1 MIAANNR
8 AWSAYPPSRL
18 YYYMGGTSMATP
30 LTAGAVG
37 LIREYLRTHIAI
49 KNPSAALLKAT
60 LIAGAKRLAGY
71 GTPGAVVDNDQG
83 YGRVNLDAVLAPPRM
98 PARAFIEIT
107 PGLRTGEVYT
117 ADIDVKSAAI
127 PLRVVMAYSDYP
139 GSALVNNLNL
149 ILIAPDGKRFV
160 GNQTSG
166 GSLTMDVKN
175 NVEVIH
181 IPNPSPGSW
190 TLQVVG
196 SNIPHGPQEFALVYL
211 AHLSGESEKEVIS
224 EEAAPDLAVPD
235 DDANGVHSIIPVSQG
250 GIIGNLKVG
259 VNITHTYIGDLRVVL
274 TAPDNT
280 EVVLHN
286 RTGASTNDLVKTYDV
301 QTTPN
306 LKRLNGKSASGDWQL
321 TVSDHAGIDTG
332 RLRRWDL
339 AIQLA
344 STRHI
349 EPESTPSIAIPDND
363 PKGASDS
370 IDIVTTGD
378 ISGVN
383 VWVDITHTW
392 VSDLQ
397 VRLTAPSGSE
407 ILLHDRSGG
416 SQDNLIKTY
425 SQESLT
431 AMKTLLGQSVQGT
444 WILRVIDLAGRDIGK
459 LNRWGLKL
467 TL

>member
-1 MIAANNR
+1 MANN
-8 AWSAYPPSRL
+8 ADQVAAFSSR
-18 YYYMGGTSMATP
+18 GPT
-30 LTAGAVG
+30 
-37 LIREYLRTHIAI
+37 R
-49 KNPSAALLKAT
+49 
-60 LIAGAKRLAGY
+60 
-71 GTPGAVVDNDQG
+71 D
-83 YGRVNLDAVLAPPRM
+83 GRVNLDAVLAPPRTTEG
-98 PARAFIEIT
+98 AFSEIT

-117 ADIDVKSAAI
+117 TDIDVKSAAI

-139 GSALVNNLNL
+139 GSVLVNNLNL
-149 ILIAPDGKRFV
+149 ILITPDGQRFV
-160 GNQTSG
+160 GNQISG
-166 GSLTMDVKN
+166 SSLTMDVKN

-211 AHLSGESEKEVIS
+211 AHLSGEPKKEVIYQ
-224 EEAAPDLAVPD
+224 EAAPDLAVPD
-235 DDANGVHSIIPVSQG
+235 DNAKGVNSIIPVSQG
-250 GIIGNLKVG
+250 GIIG
-259 VNITHTYIGDLRVVL
+259 
-274 TAPDNT
+274 
-280 EVVLHN
+280 
-286 RTGASTNDLVKTYDV
+286 
-301 QTTPN
+301 N

-349 EPESTPSIAIPDND
+349 EQESTASIAIPDND

-370 IDIVTTGD
+370 IDIVTAGH
-378 ISGVN
+378 ISDVN

-392 VSDLQ
+392 VGDLQ

-425 SQESLT
+425 SQENLT
-431 AMKTLLGQSVQGT
+431 AMKTLIGQSAQGT
-444 WILRVIDLAGRDIGK
+444 WILRVLDLAGRDIGK